1 MNLIVAVDL
10 NWGIGNKKTG
20 IPWDCKADLNL
31 FKNYTM
37 DNIIVVGVNTAK
49 TLPFLKNR
57 MIFCMVRNI
66 LDPPDTMGWKNS
78 VYFINNFNQINNY
91 IREKNELK
99 GKDIWISGGAWLY
112 EKALTDDSSNRKL
125 VDTISLSIIKKNAD
139 ECDVFFNNWWLD
151 GFSIVKE
158 TEYVGFNHY
167 ILKRGKNTFEWSY
180 LKLMKN
186 IIENDKKVSGRN
198 GITYRLFS
206 TQLNFDLT
214 KGFPALTTKRM
225 FWRGVSEEFIMF
237 IRGKT
242 DTKEHLEDKGISIWK
257 GNTRRNF
264 LDNLDLNYAEGVMG
278 PMYGYQWRNF
288 GSEYRIDPSTG
299 KPLETERNSGI
310 DQLQEIIDTIN
321 SNPTSRRLLMTSYNP
336 LQSKQGVLYPCHSI
350 IIQFGVDEDGY
361 LDMIVH
367 NRSQDVFLGVPFNIA
382 SSALLL
388 SVVALLT
395 NLIPRHMTMNMG
407 DTHIY
412 SEHLE
417 AVNTQLKR
425 IPYSSCKLKISRNFK
440 TLDDLCNNFYPD
452 DFQIV
457 NYNCHPKIKAPM
469 IV

>member
-1 MNLIVAVDL
+1 M
-10 NWGIGNKKTG
+10 
-20 IPWDCKADLNL
+20 
-31 FKNYTM
+31 
-37 DNIIVVGVNTAK
+37 
-49 TLPFLKNR
+49 
-57 MIFCMVRNI
+57 
-66 LDPPDTMGWKNS
+66 
-78 VYFINNFNQINNY
+78 
-91 IREKNELK
+91 
-99 GKDIWISGGAWLY
+99 
-112 EKALTDDSSNRKL
+112 SS
-125 VDTISLSIIKKNAD
+125 
-139 ECDVFFNNWWLD
+139 
-151 GFSIVKE
+151 
-158 TEYVGFNHY
+158 
-167 ILKRGKNTFEWSY
+167 
-180 LKLMKN
+180 